1 MSLPMA
7 SDTGRLRLW
16 GRFSPLGFVIGALT
30 LIIDQAHKWW
40 MLNIYRIEA
49 KGEVAIT
56 PFLDLVMVWNPGI
69 SYGLFPQGSAA
80 GRYVLIAIAAAAV
93 GALTAWLASVRSGV
107 GAVGI
112 GLVMGGAIGNAIDRA
127 LYGAVADFFSF
138 HAFGFHWYV
147 FNIADAAIVAG
158 VAGLLY
164 ESLFGSHKKV
174 SKPS

>member
-1 MSLPMA
+1 MSEA
-7 SDTGRLRLW
+7 RFRFSLW
-16 GRFSPLGFVIGALT
+16 GPLSPLGLGVAVVAL
-30 LIIDQAHKWW
+30 LADQLHKWW
-40 MLNIYRIEA
+40 MLHVYGIE
-49 KGEVAIT
+49 GRGTVAVT

-69 SYGLFPQGSAA
+69 SYGLFPQGSLA
-80 GRYVLIAIAAAAV
+80 GRAVLIAIALAAV
-93 GALTAWLASVRSGV
+93 ISLTLWLSQVHSRI

-112 GLVMGGAIGNAIDRA
+112 GLVIGGAIGNAIDRL

-138 HAFGFHWYV
+138 HAFGYSWYV
-147 FNIADAAIVAG
+147 FNVADAAIVAG